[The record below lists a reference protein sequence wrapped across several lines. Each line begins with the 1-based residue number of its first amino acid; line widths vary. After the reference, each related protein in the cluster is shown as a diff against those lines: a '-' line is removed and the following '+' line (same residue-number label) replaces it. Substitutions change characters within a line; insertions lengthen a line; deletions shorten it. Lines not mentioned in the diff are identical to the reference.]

1 MAAQLKQDLISK
13 ISAFVE
19 PPPDDDENREMT
31 IDDDVQIST
40 IFQMLKAE
48 GDNGLTVMSTV
59 FADLI
64 KDDYLQR
71 R

>member
-13 ISAFVE
+13 VSAFVE
-19 PPPDDDENREMT
+19 PPPDDDENKEMK
-31 IDDDVQIST
+31 IDDDEQIQT
-40 IFQMLKAE
+40 IFKRVKAE
-48 GDNGLTVMSTV
+48 GDNGLAVMSTV
-59 FADLI
+59 FAELI